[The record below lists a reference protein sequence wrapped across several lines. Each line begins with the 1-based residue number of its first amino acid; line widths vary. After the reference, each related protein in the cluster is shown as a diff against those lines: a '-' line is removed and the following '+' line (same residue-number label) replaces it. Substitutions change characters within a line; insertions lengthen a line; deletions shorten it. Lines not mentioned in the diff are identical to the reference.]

1 LVIKEKFE
9 IKSYKYS
16 LWMNKKLPNKVDQIE
31 TLSKEGSSS
40 SKDTFVYGY
49 L

>member
-1 LVIKEKFE
+1 
-9 IKSYKYS
+9 
-16 LWMNKKLPNKVDQIE
+16 LPNKVDQIE

-49 L
+49 LWLYSMPNNVMAYT